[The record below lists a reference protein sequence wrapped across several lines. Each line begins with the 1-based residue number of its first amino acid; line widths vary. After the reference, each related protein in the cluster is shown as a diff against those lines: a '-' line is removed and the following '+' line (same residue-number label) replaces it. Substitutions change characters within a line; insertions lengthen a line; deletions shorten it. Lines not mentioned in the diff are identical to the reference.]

1 MANLNF
7 VVVFLLLSLF
17 GSSPLGIFKPSSCS
31 EDQSRANIKC
41 IYTERQA
48 LLSFKKGVTDDS
60 GRLSSWVGEDCC
72 QWRGVECNNQTGHVT
87 KLDLSCEK
95 NRDRQ
100 SCSFGKISSSLIHL
114 KHLNYLDLS
123 WNNIAHIHNPEVF
136 GMLENLMYLS
146 LFYAQFPKEIL
157 PHLGNLSGLMHLD
170 LHSNS
175 FKMEVLDLRSNSFNM
190 EAKNL
195 DWLPSLSSLRYLD
208 MGGRNLTGANW
219 LHAVNML
226 PSLHALHLSECEL
239 DHRLPPSLP
248 FVNFTSLFV
257 LDLSNNQFKSSIPQ
271 WLFNLTSLTILD
283 LSSNSLQGTIPYNF
297 VNLRNLEHLDLSEN
311 PYITS
316 NLPSFLGNLCKL
328 KTLSLKST
336 NIGGNI
342 DGFLDNFSTCLN
354 SSLESLDLSL
364 NRLVGNIPDSL
375 GRLESLRYLNLYG
388 NSFWGSMPPS
398 IGNLSSLQQL
408 DLSFN
413 EMNET
418 IPASLGQLSELVI
431 LDLNANSWRGVITE
445 TQLSNLTRLE
455 DFVLTTYTVHS
466 LVFNVMYNWVPPFR
480 LKSLELE
487 NCLIGPKFPVWLQVQ
502 NELTYVNLKN
512 VGITDTIPEEWFSKI
527 SQLFDLDLSNNQI
540 TGKLLQQLVY
550 PNVKFIDLSHNYFKG
565 PIPVWL
571 AKNSVQ
577 LYLKNNSFAGP
588 IPSNIGDL
596 MPSLQILDLSENL
609 LTGKIPLSIQKMGD
623 LRILYLKSNQLSGK
637 LPNYWNE
644 LPNLQVVDISYN
656 HLHGKIPRS
665 MGFLSSLSI
674 LVLSNNHLNGEMPS
688 TLQNCSLLSIDLGGN
703 HLSGNLPSWMVP
715 NILILRLRSNLF
727 NGIIP
732 REWCGLSF
740 LHILDIAQNNLFGS
754 IPNCLYNLTTL
765 VYRDNIDQ
773 YNSFD
778 LIYIE
783 KAIIV
788 TKGRELQ
795 YDTTLKFVNTIDLSG
810 NNLTGIIPDEIMSL
824 EGLGTLNLSM
834 NHLTGKI
841 PDNIGNLRWLET
853 LDLSS
858 NNISGPI
865 PESMSSLTSL
875 AYLNLSFN
883 NLAGRI
889 PSGNQLQTLTDA
901 SIYEGNPSLC
911 GSPLPTKCLGDET
924 PDEPNFIGGS
934 SEDKYGGDDFER
946 LWFYVCVGFG
956 FVVGFWSV
964 CGTLLVKKSWR
975 HCYFRF
981 CDEIKDRIAL
991 LIALKVV
998 RWKRKLGLEKN

>member
-1 MANLNF
+1 MANLNLNF
-7 VVVFLLLSLF
+7 ILVFLLFSLF

-41 IYTERQA
+41 IYTEREA
-48 LLSFKKGVTDDS
+48 LLSFKKGVSDDS
-60 GRLSSWVGEDCC
+60 GWLSSWVGEDCC
-72 QWRGVECNNQTGHVT
+72 QWGGVECNNQTGHVT
-87 KLDLSCEK
+87 KLDLSCEWED
-95 NRDRQ
+95 N
-100 SCSFGKISSSLIHL
+100 SCSIG
-114 KHLNYLDLS
+114 
-123 WNNIAHIHNPEVF
+123 E
-136 GMLENLMYLS
+136 
-146 LFYAQFPKEIL
+146 EIL
-157 PHLGNLSGLMHLD
+157 THLGNLSSLMHLD
-170 LHSNS
+170 LY
-175 FKMEVLDLRSNSFNM
+175 SNSFNM
-190 EAKNL
+190 KADNL
-195 DWLPSLSSLRYLD
+195 DWLPSLSSLKYLD

-226 PSLHALHLSECEL
+226 PSLRELHLSECEF
-239 DHRLPPSLP
+239 DRLPPSFP
-248 FVNFTSLFV
+248 FVNLTSLFV
-257 LDLSNNQFKSSIPQ
+257 LDLSNNQFDSSIPQ

-283 LSSNSLQGTIPYNF
+283 LSTNSLQGTIPYNF

-311 PYITS
+311 PYITG

-342 DGFLDNFSTCLN
+342 DGFLDHFSTCLN
-354 SSLESLDLSL
+354 NSLESLDLSL
-364 NRLVGNIPDSL
+364 NKLVGNIPDSL
-375 GRLESLRYLNLYG
+375 GRLESLRYLNLYF
-388 NSFWGSMPPS
+388 NSFWGSIPPS

-418 IPASLGQLSELVI
+418 IPASLGLLSKLVI
-431 LDLNANSWRGVITE
+431 LDLSANSWRGVITE
-445 TQLSNLTRLE
+445 TQLMNLTRLE

-466 LVFNVMYNWVPPFR
+466 LVFIVMYNWVPPFR

-487 NCLIGPKFPVWLQVQ
+487 NCIIGPKFPVWLQVQ

-512 VGITDTIPEEWFSKI
+512 VRIADTIPEEWFSKN
-527 SQLFDLDLSNNQI
+527 SQLVDLDLSNNQI
-540 TGKLLQQLVY
+540 TGKLLQQLVL

-571 AKNSVQ
+571 AKNWVE
-577 LYLKNNSFAGP
+577 LHLKNNSFAGP

-596 MPSLQILDLSENL
+596 MTTLEILDLSENL
-609 LTGKIPLSIQKMGD
+609 LSGKIPLSIRKMIYLSILD
-623 LRILYLKSNQLSGK
+623 LNSNQLSGK

-644 LPNLQVVDISYN
+644 LQDLKVVDISYN
-656 HLHGKIPRS
+656 SLHGKIPRS
-665 MGFLSSLSI
+665 MGFSSNLSI
-674 LVLSNNHLNGEMPS
+674 LVLSNNHFYGEIPS
-688 TLQNCSLLSIDLGGN
+688 TLQYSSLLSIDLGGN
-703 HLSGNLPSWMVP
+703 HLSGNLPSWIGP

-727 NGIIP
+727 NGTIP
-732 REWCGLSF
+732 REWCNLLY
-740 LHILDIAQNNLFGS
+740 LHILDIAQNNLFGG
-754 IPNCLYNLTTL
+754 IPDCLNNLTTL
-765 VYRDNIDQ
+765 VNSNNNDQ
-773 YNSFD
+773 YNSLD
-778 LIYIE
+778 LMYIE

-810 NNLTGIIPDEIMSL
+810 NNLTGIIPDEVTSL
-824 EGLGTLNLSM
+824 KGLGTLNLSM

-841 PDNIGNLRWLET
+841 PNNIGNLRWLET
-853 LDLSS
+853 LDLSN

-889 PSGNQLQTLTDA
+889 PSGNQLQTLNDA

-911 GSPLPTKCLGDET
+911 GSPLLTKCPGDET
-924 PDEPNFIGGS
+924 FEEPNFIGGS

-975 HCYFRF
+975 HWYFRF
-981 CDEIKDRIAL
+981 CDDIKDRIAL
-991 LIALKVV
+991 TIALKVV
-998 RWKRKLGLEKN
+998 RWKRKLGLEKF